1 MPRGIRSGLTTEEC
15 AAWCGS
21 EPHCVAATIAEGL
34 CFALFALEEA
44 CESACEK
51 VACNLPKTCKFR
63 PNCGDEALLRAA
75 ARRPDEWYTQGNRN
89 PGCFVKVD
97 VAPPS
102 EALASAS
109 LAYTYY
115 DAAVSRVEP
124 RGGPATGGT
133 MMTLRGAGLA
143 DFGGIACRYALAGT
157 GGEEAG
163 LVPASAAGTV
173 AAAGSALLCAAPK
186 LPPHLRN
193 GSIDIHLSLN
203 GDTAQ
208 PAARRGCHVDRS
220 NENLPPA
227 APPAAPGDAGD
238 ADDGTAKA
246 PTDDASCFMAYD
258 TSSVRLHGVHP
269 LGGPHRGG
277 TALELSGSNFA
288 DYGGVACRF
297 GALPRVRAT
306 LVGGSRLRCVTP
318 PNGPLPSTGRPP
330 LRVTLNENDDLL
342 VGDADGGGDLR
353 FSFFDEANVRTIN
366 LIPDRGGGAG
376 STKVTVSGSGFADYG
391 GAYCRF
397 GALPLVAATVQDANT
412 LVCFSPPNR
421 MLVPDTS
428 EDTSKRRPR
437 TRTPPPRPRL
447 SRLRPYSL
455 RIQHLNRHQ
464 HRLRVTPLPRR
475 LHRPSLSL
483 QTMGPTRRTRAPG
496 RCAW

>member
-1 MPRGIRSGLTTEEC
+1 M
-15 AAWCGS
+15 
-21 EPHCVAATIAEGL
+21 
-34 CFALFALEEA
+34 
-44 CESACEK
+44 
-51 VACNLPKTCKFR
+51 
-63 PNCGDEALLRAA
+63 
-75 ARRPDEWYTQGNRN
+75 
-89 PGCFVKVD
+89 
-97 VAPPS
+97 
-102 EALASAS
+102 
-109 LAYTYY
+109 
-115 DAAVSRVEP
+115 
-124 RGGPATGGT
+124 
-133 MMTLRGAGLA
+133 
-143 DFGGIACRYALAGT
+143 
-157 GGEEAG
+157 
-163 LVPASAAGTV
+163 PASAAGTV
-173 AAAGSALLCAAPK
+173 ASAGSALLCAAPK

-277 TALELSGSNFA
+277 TALELCSNF
-288 DYGGVACRF
+288 R
-297 GALPRVRAT
+297 
-306 LVGGSRLRCVTP
+306 RLRRRRL
-318 PNGPLPSTGRPP
+318 PLRRAAAGARDARRRLPPP
-330 LRVTLNENDDLL
+330 LRHSSQRPAAVDRPPAAPRHLNENDDLL

-428 EDTSKRRPR
+428 EDTARRRAPAPS
-437 TRTPPPRPRL
+437 TPPTPLTPAAVLITNPAPQSAPTPAESNTSASPPSPPFPLPSDNGSNASNASAGPVSMVMGPGPRVVPLSVVLNGDSALGLAAATTSANFTFVDEPCEGVITLDKPSGAFTDGVDGEGEYGIYEGVTATAPGSSTRRGCDEGAIVSLNFNLIRL
-447 SRLRPYSL
+447 TAALGDRV
-455 RIQHLNRHQ
+455 
-464 HRLRVTPLPRR
+464 RVTAGAAAGGETLREF
-475 LHRPSLSL
+475 
-483 QTMGPTRRTRAPG
+483 PG
-496 RCAW
+496 GIVREQH

>member
-1 MPRGIRSGLTTEEC
+1 MVRVRTPLCRGDD
-15 AAWCGS
+15 CG
-21 EPHCVAATIAEGL
+21 G
-34 CFALFALEEA
+34 
-44 CESACEK
+44 
-51 VACNLPKTCKFR
+51 
-63 PNCGDEALLRAA
+63 ALLRIVCVGGGVRIRVRKGGVQPAEDLQVSAQLRRRSPCCAA

-124 RGGPATGGT
+124 RGGGATGGT

-143 DFGGIACRYALAGT
+143 DFGGIARRYALAGT

-173 AAAGSALLCAAPK
+173 ASAGSALLCAAPK

-238 ADDGTAKA
+238 AGDGTARGPDGRRLVLYGVRHVVGAA
-246 PTDDASCFMAYD
+246 P
-258 TSSVRLHGVHP
+258 R
-269 LGGPHRGG
+269 GPPARRPAPRRARREGWR
-277 TALELSGSNFA
+277 GSNFA

-353 FSFFDEANVRTIN
+353 FSFFDEANVRTIR
-366 LIPDRGGGAG
+366 PDPRPRRRRRARRTAG
-376 STKVTVSGSGFADYG
+376 LTVSGSGVADYG
-391 GAYCRF
+391 GACAAASARCRSWRRPS
-397 GALPLVAATVQDANT
+397 ASRTRS
-412 LVCFSPPNR
+412 CRFSPPNR
-421 MLVPDTS
+421 MLVPDTRA
-428 EDTSKRRPR
+428 RRTCAARAPAPS
-437 TRTPPPRPRL
+437 TPPARI
-447 SRLRPYSL
+447 SRLRPCHYESST
-455 RIQHLNRHQ
+455 LNPAPT
-464 HRLRVTPLPRR
+464 VAESNVLPRR

-483 QTMGPTRRTRAPG
+483 QTMGPTRPPRAPG